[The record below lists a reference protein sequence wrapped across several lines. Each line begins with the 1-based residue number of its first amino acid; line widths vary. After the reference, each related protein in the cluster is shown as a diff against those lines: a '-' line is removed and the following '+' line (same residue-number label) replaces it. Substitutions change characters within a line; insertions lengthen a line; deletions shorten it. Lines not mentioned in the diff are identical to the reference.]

1 MLEEK
6 RGTPASDWTLAYDSF
21 VPEEDGRGGSGAGE
35 ETEVQGNVM
44 QTVVGAPQVNA
55 VGCEELGRM
64 GLVDT
69 SECCERCHYAES
81 HASGLMAGL
90 CYAALPDGRAA
101 FVCCASKQH
110 LLGRANS

>member
-6 RGTPASDWTLAYDSF
+6 RETPASDWTLAYDSF
-21 VPEEDGRGGSGAGE
+21 VPEEVGRGGSGAGE

-44 QTVVGAPQVNA
+44 QTVIGAAQVNA

-69 SECCERCHYAES
+69 SECCERCHFADKYLRGGSLSPCRAT
-81 HASGLMAGL
+81 
-90 CYAALPDGRAA
+90 LPGGRVA

>member
-1 MLEEK
+1 
-6 RGTPASDWTLAYDSF
+6 
-21 VPEEDGRGGSGAGE
+21 
-35 ETEVQGNVM
+35 
-44 QTVVGAPQVNA
+44 
-55 VGCEELGRM
+55 M